1 MGRLELSV
9 HYMTDTSRVYELPNR
24 TTSPG
29 RVIKVTCDTNLAI
42 KGKIRPLMFTD
53 INTGIL

>member
-9 HYMTDTSRVYELPNR
+9 HYMTDMSRAYELPNG

-29 RVIKVTCDTNLAI
+29 RVIKVTYDTNLAI
-42 KGKIRPLMFTD
+42 KGKIRLLMYTK
-53 INTGIL
+53 INAGIL

>member
-9 HYMTDTSRVYELPNR
+9 HYMTDMSRAYELPNG

-42 KGKIRPLMFTD
+42 KGKIRLLMYRK
-53 INTGIL
+53 INAGIL